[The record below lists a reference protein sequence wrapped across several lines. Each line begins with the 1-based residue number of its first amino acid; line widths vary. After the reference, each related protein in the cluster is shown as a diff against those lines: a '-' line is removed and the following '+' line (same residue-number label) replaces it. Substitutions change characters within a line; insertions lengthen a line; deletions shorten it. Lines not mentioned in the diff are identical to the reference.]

1 MFYPFFMQHIVTKR
15 MDRVIAVSRSSAEE
29 TKRVFNVSEDKL
41 RVVYNGIDAN
51 LFRKREDVKKE
62 PNSLIVV
69 ANTRDRKKGILYL
82 LEALPLLKG
91 KVRLTI
97 VDRGA
102 PNNEYAPSLV
112 KEYGL
117 KEMVTFTGHLSAEE
131 LARRYSAAEIAV
143 TPSTYEG
150 FGLPAAE
157 AMACSVP
164 VVATTTG
171 ALPEVVKNG
180 QTGILVPPRDPYA
193 LASTIKR
200 LLSDEPLRRRMGA
213 AGRERVKKYFT
224 WEQTAKA
231 TLEVYQEVL

>member
-15 MDRVIAVSRSSAEE
+15 MDRVITVSRSSAEE
-29 TKRVFNVSEDKL
+29 TKGIFNVPEDKL
-41 RVVYNGIDAN
+41 RVVYHGIDTN
-51 LFRKREDVKKE
+51 LFRKREDVRKGS
-62 PNSLIVV
+62 NSLIVV
-69 ANTRDRKKGILYL
+69 ANTRDRKKGICYL

-91 KVRLTI
+91 GVKLTI

-102 PNNEYAPSLV
+102 PENEYAPRLV

-117 KEMVTFTGHLSAEE
+117 EEMVTFTGYLSADD

-150 FGLPAAE
+150 FGFPAAE
-157 AMACSVP
+157 AMACGIP
-164 VVATTTG
+164 VVATNAG
-171 ALPEVVKNG
+171 ALPEIVKDG

-193 LASTIKR
+193 LASAIKL
-200 LLSDEPLRRRMGA
+200 LLSDEPLRRRMGE
-213 AGRERVKKYFT
+213 AGRERVKRCFT
-224 WEQTAKA
+224 WEQAAKA